1 LPPARRPANPGTGTM
16 TMGDR
21 EGLIARIRQVRRL
34 ATVRDQP
41 NTDAGG
47 TEPDRLQA
55 LEARVAHV
63 EQLLEGLQ
71 DSVHRESERHAKLI
85 AELETRVEP
94 GAMGAALA
102 EDARNRGL

>member
-1 LPPARRPANPGTGTM
+1 M
-16 TMGDR
+16 TMSDR

-34 ATVRDQP
+34 ATARDRP
-41 NTDAGG
+41 DRDATDPQ
-47 TEPDRLQA
+47 PDRLQA
-55 LEARVAHV
+55 LETRVAHL
-63 EQLLEGLQ
+63 EHQLEGLQ

-85 AELETRVEP
+85 AELQAQVQP